1 MVRAF
6 TALLAVTALGLV
18 PSSAFASKASNWSG
32 TAAIPSGQ
40 KVAGM
45 RAQTLQLRLT
55 GSRIV
60 ASDLK
65 LVMVC
70 TDSSSGAV
78 RSAAFDLKATERTS
92 VVRNR
97 FALNFIA
104 RSGGWHVL
112 VNLAG
117 RLGSNGTGT
126 AEAVVTASGVTEGIN
141 TIAEHCGASAN
152 LRIKRTRSS

>member
-1 MVRAF
+1 MLRAF
-6 TALLAVTALGLV
+6 TAVLAVASLGFV
-18 PSSAFASKASNWSG
+18 PSTSLAAKASTWSG
-32 TAAIPSGQ
+32 KSAMPSGQ
-40 KVAGM
+40 AVTGM
-45 RAQTLQLRLT
+45 RAQTLQLGLT

-70 TDSSSGAV
+70 TDSASGAV
-78 RSAAFDLKATERTS
+78 RRAPFALKATQRAS
-92 VVRNR
+92 VVRSR

-117 RLGSNGTGT
+117 RLGSNGTGA
-126 AEAVVTASGVTEGIN
+126 AEVVVTASGVTEGFN
-141 TIAEHCGASAN
+141 TIAERCSASAN
-152 LRIKRTRSS
+152 WRMKRARSS

>member
-6 TALLAVTALGLV
+6 SVALAVALFGLL
-18 PSSAFASKASNWSG
+18 PSSSLAAKASTWSG
-32 TAAIPSGQ
+32 KSAVPSGQ

-45 RAQTLQLRLT
+45 RAQTLQLGLT

-60 ASDLK
+60 SSDLK

-78 RSAAFDLKATERTS
+78 RSAAFDLKATERAA

-126 AEAVVTASGVTEGIN
+126 AEVVVTASGVTEGFD
-141 TIAEHCGASAN
+141 TIAERCSASSN
-152 LRIKRTRSS
+152 WRIKRARSS